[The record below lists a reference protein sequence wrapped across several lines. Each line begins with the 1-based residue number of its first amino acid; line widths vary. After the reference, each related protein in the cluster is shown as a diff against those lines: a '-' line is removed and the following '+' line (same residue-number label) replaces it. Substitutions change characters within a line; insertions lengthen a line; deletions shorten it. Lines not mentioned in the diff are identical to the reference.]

1 MLDELDAKVTAYREL
16 AEKIEELEA
25 LKKEISQEI
34 LRLMP
39 ENEHTVHLSR
49 FQVRRIVR
57 LSIKTSVEI
66 AKTFGATKMKEIIDS
81 DKIKKLLASGCHI
94 PDVSEI
100 RFIQV
105 SKKANE

>member
-1 MLDELDAKVTAYREL
+1 MFDEIEAKVVVYKKL

-25 LKKEISQEI
+25 QKKEISQEI

-39 ENEHTVHLSR
+39 ENGNTVHLPQ
-49 FQVRRIVR
+49 FCVRRIVR

-66 AKTFGATKMKEIIDS
+66 AKTFGATKMKEVVDG
-81 DKIKKLLASGCHI
+81 DKIKKLLTSGCYI

-100 RFIQV
+100 QFIQV
-105 SKKANE
+105 SKKVQ